1 MKKCEGEA
9 AKSMPVK
16 PVTLIMDELKGMVV
30 NAINGS
36 GLAPVLVEAA
46 IKDVFSEVSRQA
58 MLQRASEAEA
68 YLAAVKEF
76 EEKDNEYN
84 EEQEQEQKQK

>member
-1 MKKCEGEA
+1 MIKVKKCEGEA
-9 AKSMPVK
+9 VKSMPVK

-58 MLQRASEAEA
+58 MLQRASDAEA

-76 EEKDNEYN
+76 KENNDEHS
-84 EEQEQEQKQK
+84 EEQK

>member
-9 AKSMPVK
+9 VKGMPVK
-16 PVTLIMDELKGMVV
+16 PVTLIMDELKGKVV
-30 NAINGS
+30 NAINKS

-46 IKDVFSEVSRQA
+46 IKDVFSEVSRRA

-76 EEKDNEYN
+76 EEKGNEHS
-84 EEQEQEQKQK
+84 EKQKQVKK